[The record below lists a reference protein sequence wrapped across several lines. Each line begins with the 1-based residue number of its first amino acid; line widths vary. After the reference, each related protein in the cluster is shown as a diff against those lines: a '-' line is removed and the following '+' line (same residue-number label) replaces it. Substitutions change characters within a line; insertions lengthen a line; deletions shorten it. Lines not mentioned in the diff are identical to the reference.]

1 MVVESYGAIGH
12 EEEEN
17 VFGKYK
23 DEKEDKSSWR
33 EVINEKF
40 NLTKLLGNTLP
51 I

>member
-23 DEKEDKSSWR
+23 DEKEESSWR
-33 EVINEKF
+33 EAINEKF